1 MPVAHES
8 GLLRL
13 LKRVPGLRPAYRGAR
28 GLWWRTKDA
37 LVAAYWEA
45 WARLRARGGAQRV
58 SEVWAEAAAERSRV
72 YQGEGRLWL
81 DSTEVLQNYV
91 FPQFDLRLRRRCVA
105 SNDGPSLLCGAQ
117 AEQGGPV
124 LRETPLAGMNWYRY
138 LAERYCPTPRPLGLS
153 ICCGDGEVER
163 NLIRYRICQSAEGI
177 DISPQAIEL
186 ARSRAAEAGMDGA
199 LSYRVGDVEQL
210 DLGTGKYDL
219 VVAWMALHHLR
230 RLSHV
235 FRQVRR
241 TLKPDGI
248 FVVNEYVGP
257 ARFQLPDRQVAFVNS
272 FLSTIPEELR
282 RKPDGQIKARFERA
296 PVRQIINH
304 DPSEAVGSHRLLP
317 LLRRHFDIAECVGYG
332 GTLLNWVLED
342 VIQNFHPAD
351 PDHRRLLDDLYE
363 AEREALRSG
372 DFASDFAFVIAR
384 RPAG

>member
-1 MPVAHES
+1 M
-8 GLLRL
+8 
-13 LKRVPGLRPAYRGAR
+13 
-28 GLWWRTKDA
+28 
-37 LVAAYWEA
+37 
-45 WARLRARGGAQRV
+45 
-58 SEVWAEAAAERSRV
+58 
-72 YQGEGRLWL
+72 
-81 DSTEVLQNYV
+81 
-91 FPQFDLRLRRRCVA
+91 
-105 SNDGPSLLCGAQ
+105 
-117 AEQGGPV
+117 
-124 LRETPLAGMNWYRY
+124 
-138 LAERYCPTPRPLGLS
+138 PRPLGLS

-163 NLIRYRICQSAEGI
+163 NLIRYRICQSAKGI

-186 ARSRAAEAGMDGA
+186 ARSRASEAGMDGA
-199 LSYRVGDVEQL
+199 LSYRVGDVERL
-210 DLGTGKYDL
+210 SLEPGKYDL

-241 TLKPDGI
+241 TLKPGGI

-296 PVRQIINH
+296 PVRQIIRH
-304 DPSEAVGSHRLLP
+304 DPSEAVSSHRLLP

-342 VIQNFHPAD
+342 VIQNFDPAK

-363 AEREALRSG
+363 TEREALRSG